1 MTFQFKF
8 STVNESYM
16 NISAGDLEN
25 ARTEVSNAGFE
36 LFEIWEHED
45 THSHEMWKN
54 SNTSECIRFNII
66 PENQDD
72 PVIDQQDASRQD
84 VVNELVDLW
93 GELRAIRNH
102 FTLNSSAYDDVEDDD
117 LYIIQKPP
125 SALDKFW
132 QKVSEAKTMIEE
144 DQEEWDFMIKDFV
157 DAAVFA
163 YYDLSQ
169 ADRLAIVH

>member
-1 MTFQFKF
+1 MLGGVAISVSGFKPSLSKINQGQFTICGP
-8 STVNESYM
+8 ST
-16 NISAGDLEN
+16 GL
-25 ARTEVSNAGFE
+25 
-36 LFEIWEHED
+36 
-45 THSHEMWKN
+45 WKN

-125 SALDKFW
+125 SPLDKFW